1 MYIINVNIN
10 NIKIDERLTSSCG
23 SPCYA
28 SPEMIE
34 NKAAYDPEKND
45 VWSCAVVLYS
55 MVCGSLPFLDT
66 DIPKLYKK
74 IVSGVY
80 RPLKDVSYSL
90 KDLIEKILITNP
102 DKRLSI
108 K

>member
-1 MYIINVNIN
+1 MI
-10 NIKIDERLTSSCG
+10 L
-23 SPCYA
+23 YA
-28 SPEMIE
+28 
-34 NKAAYDPEKND
+34 
-45 VWSCAVVLYS
+45 

-80 RPLKDVSYSL
+80 RPLKDLSNPL

-102 DKRLSI
+102 DKRFSI
-108 K
+108 N